1 MEVASMFLTREQ
13 LQSYDEDGLLFLPE
27 YFSQDE
33 VNVMKSEAAS
43 LLGRESVSRIV
54 EKSGDIVRS
63 VYGAHM
69 NNDVFRHLSTHGR
82 TVGPAMEILGSD
94 TYVYQSKINAKAA
107 FGGDVWEWHQD
118 FIFWNKEDGMPSARV
133 TNFII
138 FLDDVNE
145 FNGPLYFI
153 PGSHREG
160 MIDTMSDEDELT
172 GKLGKHK
179 PYQGSPAWI
188 SNLTADLKY
197 SLSKNTVGRL
207 VNKYGIIAP
216 KGRAGS
222 ALLTH
227 ADLVHGSPGN
237 MSPFDRMLAIITF
250 NSVEN
255 IPHPKEKRRPD
266 FLAGTDH
273 TPIAPLTQ
281 TLFSHI

>member
-1 MEVASMFLTREQ
+1 MFLTKEQ
-13 LQSYDEDGLLFLPE
+13 LESYENEGLLFLPE
-27 YFSQDE
+27 YFSQGE
-33 VNVMKSEAAS
+33 VGLMKGEAAT
-43 LLGRESVSRIV
+43 LLGRESASRVV
-54 EKSGDIVRS
+54 EKGGELVRS

-69 NNDVFRHLSTHGR
+69 SNDVFGHLSKHGR

-94 TYVYQSKINAKAA
+94 AYVYQSKINAKAA

-118 FIFWNKEDGMPSARV
+118 FIFWHKEDGMPSPRV

-138 FLDDVNE
+138 FLDDVSE

-160 MIDTMSDEDELT
+160 MIDTRPDSDELAER
-172 GKLGKHK
+172 LGQHK

-197 SLSKNTVGRL
+197 SLNKNTIGSL
-207 VNKYGIIAP
+207 VNKYGIVSP

-222 ALLTH
+222 VLLTH
-227 ADLVHGSPGN
+227 GDLVHGSPCN
-237 MSPFDRMLAIITF
+237 MSPFDRMVAIITF

-255 IPHPKEKRRPD
+255 VPLRAEKRRPD
-266 FLAGTDH
+266 FLSSRDH

-281 TLFSHI
+281 ALFS

>member
-1 MEVASMFLTREQ
+1 MFLTTEQ
-13 LQSYDEDGLLFLPE
+13 IQRYEDDGLLFLPE
-27 YFSQDE
+27 YFSPDE
-33 VNVMKSEAAS
+33 VGLMKNEAAS
-43 LLGRESVSRIV
+43 LLRQESASRIV
-54 EKSGDIVRS
+54 EKGGEIVRS

-69 NNDVFRHLSTHGR
+69 NNEVFRHLSEHGR
-82 TVGPAMEILGSD
+82 TVGPAMEILGSAA
-94 TYVYQSKINAKAA
+94 YVYQSKINAKAA
-107 FGGDVWEWHQD
+107 FGGDVWQWHQD

-160 MIDTMSDEDELT
+160 MIDARSDNEGLANT
-172 GKLGKHK
+172 LGQHK
-179 PYQGSPAWI
+179 PYKGSPAWI

-197 SLSKNTVGRL
+197 SLNQNTIGRL
-207 VNKYGIIAP
+207 VNKYGLVAP
-216 KGRAGS
+216 KGPAGS
-222 ALLTH
+222 VLLTH

-237 MSPFDRMLAIITF
+237 ISPFDRMLAIITF

-255 IPHPKEKRRPD
+255 IPRPAEKPRPD
-266 FLAGTDH
+266 FLASRDH

-281 TLFSHI
+281 TLFSHV